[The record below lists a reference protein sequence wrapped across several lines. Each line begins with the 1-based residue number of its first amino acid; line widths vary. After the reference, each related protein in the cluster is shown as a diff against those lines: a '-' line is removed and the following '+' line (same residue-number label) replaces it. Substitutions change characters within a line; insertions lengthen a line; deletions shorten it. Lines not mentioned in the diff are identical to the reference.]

1 MKAPWARSGR
11 TDTEQD
17 PTTGIVDR
25 ALLISIQPRYA
36 NAILDGTKTIE
47 LRRTMPTLEA
57 DALALIYSSS
67 PTKALVGW
75 ATIKQIFRAT
85 PTALWREHKLSTG
98 VTAAEFKDYFEGRTK
113 AYGLH
118 LSEVGRAERDVRLA
132 ELRTYGLEP
141 PQSWRYVTAE
151 LAESLR
157 REMSQPATGRPES
170 LTGKR
175 SLAVTQG

>member
-1 MKAPWARSGR
+1 MKSPWARSGR
-11 TDTEQD
+11 TDAEQD
-17 PTTGIVDR
+17 PTSGTAER
-25 ALLISIQPRYA
+25 ALLISIRPKYA
-36 NAILDGTKTIE
+36 NAILDGTKSIE
-47 LRRTMPTLEA
+47 LRRTLPTLGP

-75 ATIKQIFRAT
+75 ATIGQIFRAT
-85 PTALWREHKLSTG
+85 PTALWREHKRATG
-98 VTAAEFKDYFEGRTK
+98 VTPAEFKDYFEGRTK

-118 LSEVGRAERDVRLA
+118 LSAVGRAERAVHLA

-141 PQSWRYVTAE
+141 PQSWRYVTAD

-157 REMSQPATGRPES
+157 RSMSQPATVRPVAF
-170 LTGKR
+170 TCKR